1 MKNLRELILVSLFAS
16 ITSVLSIFLVPLP
29 FTPIPITLQIFGV
42 TLSGAI
48 LGARLGFYSLSLYTL
63 LGVVG
68 LPVFA
73 GGGSGLGALIG
84 PTGGYIF
91 GFTAG
96 AYVIGLL
103 THFGYQKF
111 PRGKISKYFIQL
123 SAMAVGILVIYTFGT
138 LQLMVVTGMNLT
150 ESITIGALPFLLP
163 DLLKISAAAFV
174 AVALRQGLIKA
185 KLISSTGK
193 I

>member
-1 MKNLRELILVSLFAS
+1 MKNIRELILVSLFAAMTC
-16 ITSVLSIFLVPLP
+16 ILSIFLIPLP
-29 FTPIPITLQIFGV
+29 FTPVPITLQIVGV

-48 LGARLGFYSLSLYTL
+48 LGAKLGFYSLGLYTL
-63 LGVVG
+63 LGIVG

-73 GGGSGLGALIG
+73 GGGSGFGALLG

-91 GFTAG
+91 GFMAG

-111 PRGKISKYFIQL
+111 SNGKFSKYFIQL
-123 SAMAVGILVIYTFGT
+123 SAMAMGILVVYTFGT
-138 LQLMVVTGMNLT
+138 LQLMVVTGMSFT
-150 ESITIGALPFLLP
+150 QSVATGTLPFLIP
-163 DLLKISAAAFV
+163 DLLKVSAAALV
-174 AVALRQGLIKA
+174 AVALRDGLIKA
-185 KLISSTGK
+185 HLISSSGE